1 MTVSLQL
8 SRGDE
13 ARSGWGI
20 SLRDCASTAFLPL
33 PLFLKVPYYS
43 LTIQLSPSFFSVIEP
58 AFSDRE
64 IESLYLRI
72 IGHVLLFNRYR
83 SLCWIKD
90 VFTHHLR
97 VEICLLFGCVV
108 GRQWNNKSF
117 VNKECCFALKY
128 ETFAVWRAR
137 YHCKMLAG
145 FVAAMELGA
154 DVTLTNTSLFLTH
167 RQRGRWLWALHS
179 VPPPWKH
186 GQAAGAD

>member
-20 SLRDCASTAFLPL
+20 SLRDCASTAFLQL

-72 IGHVLLFNRYR
+72 IGHVLLFNMYW

-90 VFTHHLR
+90 VR
-97 VEICLLFGCVV
+97 KLLHPPFMHRNLPSLGYVV
-108 GRQWNNKSF
+108 DRQWNNKSV

-128 ETFAVWRAR
+128 ETFAVWWAW

-145 FVAAMELGA
+145 FVAAMELGT
-154 DVTLTNTSLFLTH
+154 DDDS
-167 RQRGRWLWALHS
+167 
-179 VPPPWKH
+179 
-186 GQAAGAD
+186 D